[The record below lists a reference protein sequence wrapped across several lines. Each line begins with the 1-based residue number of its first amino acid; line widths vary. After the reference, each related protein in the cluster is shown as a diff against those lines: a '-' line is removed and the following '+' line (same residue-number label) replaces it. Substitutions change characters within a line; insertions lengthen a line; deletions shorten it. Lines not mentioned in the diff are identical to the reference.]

1 MEGFSYIPGFLDETE
16 QSDLLEA
23 VRKIAAAAPLYQP
36 VMPRTGKPFSVRMT
50 CCGELGWVSDKAGYR
65 YQAHHPQT
73 GLAWPD
79 MPAEVRRIW
88 QALADYPHD
97 AECCLI
103 NYYAPTAKMGLH
115 RDEDEDDFS
124 APVVSISL
132 GDTAL
137 FRLGGLE
144 RKDRAQSFKLSS
156 GDAVVLGGRARLAYH
171 GVSRIYGGTSPLLKS
186 GGRVNL
192 TLRRVRL
199 PK

>member
-1 MEGFSYIPGFLDETE
+1 MEGFSYIPGFLDHTE

-23 VRKIAAAAPLYQP
+23 VRNIAAAAPLFQP
-36 VMPRTGKPFSVRMT
+36 AMPRTGKPFSVRMT
-50 CCGELGWVSDKAGYR
+50 SCGKLGWVSDKAGYR
-65 YQAHHPQT
+65 YQQHHPQT

-79 MPAEVRRIW
+79 MPAEVSRIW
-88 QALADYPHD
+88 QALSNYPLE

-103 NYYAPTAKMGLH
+103 NYYAPGAKMGLH
-115 RDEDEDDFS
+115 RDEDEEDFS

-144 RKDRAQSFKLSS
+144 RKDRARSFKLYS
-156 GDAVVLGGRARLAYH
+156 GDAVVLGGQARLAYH
-171 GVSRIYGGTSPLLKS
+171 GISRIYEGTSSLLKS

-192 TLRRVRL
+192 TLRRVHV
-199 PK
+199 PN